1 MLAVLHSFLNTLQSV
16 VNFVINT
23 FTSLIDFMLHIPT
36 YVTFI
41 SNSIN
46 NVLPSILLP
55 FVTVCI
61 SVYVVLFIINRR

>member
-23 FTSLIDFMLHIPT
+23 FTSLIDFLLLIPT

-41 SNSIN
+41 INSIN
-46 NVLPSILLP
+46 VLLPSILLP

-61 SVYVVLFIINRR
+61 SLYVVLFIINRR